1 MVQRTDFSRIN
12 FVFAWA
18 CITVVIES
26 EDIVMKGKICPLQ
39 WKGMFGSVNI
49 MIWGAVCYILV
60 VADYLRDF
68 YLEQ

>member
-49 MIWGAVCYILV
+49 MIWGAVCYTRSSR
-60 VADYLRDF
+60 YLRDF
-68 YLEQ
+68 NLEQ